1 MSAAGTMRQPV
12 GPAPFA
18 LGVVGCLLVMAW
30 TIFMPRGVLQGWL
43 IAFVI
48 LAGAPLGA
56 LALLCVARLTGG
68 RWADAA
74 SPVLLRAAAATP
86 MLCLI
91 FLPALLGARYI
102 FPWAADPGAAGKDVA
117 RFYLNVGF
125 LALRGAIALIGLSI
139 VAVPLL
145 LRRGGRL
152 IGAVGLIFFAVAVDF
167 TSVDWML
174 SLAPRFSSSSF
185 GAEIAIQDILAALA
199 LILLLPPA
207 PQQEGATRDLAGLTL
222 AVALGLLYMET
233 MALIVNWYG
242 DQPDRAAWYLARVA
256 GPWLWVALAAL
267 VFGALG
273 PIVALLFDRVR
284 RSAAASRLVGASIL
298 VGVALHDV
306 WLMAPDA
313 APAAAPAALLA
324 LAATV
329 ALALGFSSWLQA
341 RLEKREAV

>member
-1 MSAAGTMRQPV
+1 M
-12 GPAPFA
+12 
-18 LGVVGCLLVMAW
+18 
-30 TIFMPRGVLQGWL
+30 
-43 IAFVI
+43 
-48 LAGAPLGA
+48 
-56 LALLCVARLTGG
+56 
-68 RWADAA
+68 
-74 SPVLLRAAAATP
+74 
-86 MLCLI
+86 
-91 FLPALLGARYI
+91 
-102 FPWAADPGAAGKDVA
+102 
-117 RFYLNVGF
+117 
-125 LALRGAIALIGLSI
+125 
-139 VAVPLL
+139 
-145 LRRGGRL
+145 
-152 IGAVGLIFFAVAVDF
+152 
-167 TSVDWML
+167 
-174 SLAPRFSSSSF
+174 
-185 GAEIAIQDILAALA
+185 
-199 LILLLPPA
+199 LPPA

-222 AVALGLLYMET
+222 AVALGVLYMET

-298 VGVALHDV
+298 LGVALHDV